1 MCGFIQGGP
10 SLRVC
15 MFAKVFQ
22 TYAKSIL
29 VQEVETM
36 HHTDFTNNDI
46 FHLLSGF
53 VSRGGS
59 SGIYA
64 KSHQTIGKTITFGN
78 IVDHPSFHN
87 TCIFFCQQI
96 SLFQL
101 LHCVQR
107 PMNKNHHIVCVSW
120 PNKFTQPYINP
131 LTHTTTTRQTNINLT
146 HTNTPHQTH
155 HTNQPHQNGGQQ
167 PHRKLCHIPSAVCTY
182 TLEIQKNRFCA
193 V

>member
-1 MCGFIQGGP
+1 MQNQYMCRKLKPCTTQI
-10 SLRVC
+10 S
-15 MFAKVFQ
+15 Q
-22 TYAKSIL
+22 TMTYSIC
-29 VQEVETM
+29 V
-36 HHTDFTNNDI
+36 
-46 FHLLSGF
+46 SGF

-101 LHCVQR
+101 LHCVQT

-167 PHRKLCHIPSAVCTY
+167 PHRKLWHNHSALCTY
-182 TLEIQKNRFCA
+182 TNESQNRGLHSLTFCC
-193 V
+193 

>member
-46 FHLLSGF
+46 FHLFSGF
-53 VSRGGS
+53 VSRGGQ

-101 LHCVQR
+101 LHCVQT

-131 LTHTTTTRQTNINLT
+131 LTHHHHQTNQHQPHPHK
-146 HTNTPHQTH
+146 HTTPNTPH
-155 HTNQPHQNGGQQ
+155 
-167 PHRKLCHIPSAVCTY
+167 
-182 TLEIQKNRFCA
+182 
-193 V
+193 

>member
-1 MCGFIQGGP
+1 MQSVGHVQQHFTRNGILGVTCLTNFWTFAMCGFIQGGP

-78 IVDHPSFHN
+78 IVDHPSFHK

-101 LHCVQR
+101 LHCVQTLV
-107 PMNKNHHIVCVSW
+107 NKTITLCV
-120 PNKFTQPYINP
+120 PVG
-131 LTHTTTTRQTNINLT
+131 QTNLHNHTST
-146 HTNTPHQTH
+146 H
-155 HTNQPHQNGGQQ
+155 
-167 PHRKLCHIPSAVCTY
+167 
-182 TLEIQKNRFCA
+182 
-193 V
+193 